1 MRDYF
6 RWNKRELKVIEE
18 FKVRTTSK
26 IIDCFEAE
34 FTPTKSISTGEL
46 TEDIIGAA
54 FGPLAKLIAW
64 RKTQFITFGILENSI
79 LVIFTE
85 FEPSKY
91 SIYSKYFYRIKW
103 DDISKSSIE
112 IEFKKNWVGTRYIC
126 FGFPLEDKIFRREI
140 QRAK

>member
-46 TEDIIGAA
+46 TEDIIWVA

-85 FEPSKY
+85 FEPSK
-91 SIYSKYFYRIKW
+91 
-103 DDISKSSIE
+103 
-112 IEFKKNWVGTRYIC
+112 
-126 FGFPLEDKIFRREI
+126 
-140 QRAK
+140 